1 MTRFFA
7 PVTSKDKPFGIA
19 IVIMLC
25 VTPVILWFG
34 NWFDL
39 TYPRIYRIS
48 ELTPYRPGSSA
59 EVILLLLGIGFF
71 LAARYFSPIRV
82 FFVYVLSVQLFF
94 LSVFG
99 REICNV
105 VFTIDDGKK
114 IVATIAKKE
123 MVKSGG
129 GRKSVSVI
137 SYYLQIVPPDNSA
150 TLQFS
155 VPYEYYEATS
165 VGNTITLN
173 AHRGFFGRDWI
184 SSYESGH
191 R

>member
-1 MTRFFA
+1 MKRFFA

-34 NWFDL
+34 NWFDV

-48 ELTPYRPGSSA
+48 ELTPYQGSSA
-59 EVILLLLGIGFF
+59 EVIVLLIGIGFF

-82 FFVYVLSVQLFF
+82 FFVYVLSVQLLL

-105 VFTIDDGKK
+105 VFTNDDGKK
-114 IVATIAKKE
+114 IVATIAKKDKD
-123 MVKSGG
+123 KSGG
-129 GRKSVSVI
+129 GRKSPSVI
-137 SYYLQIVPPDNSA
+137 SYYLQIVPTDNSA

-155 VPYEYYEATS
+155 VPYEYYEATA

-173 AHRGFFGRDWI
+173 VHRGFFGRDWI